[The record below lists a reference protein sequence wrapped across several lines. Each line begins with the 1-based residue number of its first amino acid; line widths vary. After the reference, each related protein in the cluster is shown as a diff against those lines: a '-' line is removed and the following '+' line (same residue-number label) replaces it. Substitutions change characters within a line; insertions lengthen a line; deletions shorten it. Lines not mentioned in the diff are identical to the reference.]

1 MRLRLYFDQLGQLPM
16 PFPPKV
22 EQTAI
27 ANFLDAETSKIDAL
41 VAEQRRLIELLKEKR
56 QAVISHA
63 VTKGLNP
70 NAPMK
75 DSGIEWL
82 GDVPEH
88 WTLTRIKHLA
98 DGFMYGTSSDCNQED
113 EGTPVLR
120 IPNIKDGYVDFT
132 DLKYANFSTEDEDRY
147 ILSENDILVVRT
159 NGNPQ
164 LVGKSAIFTSQ
175 CKCIFASYLIKIQ
188 PRPNVVPAYLNLV
201 MNASCTREMLTLS
214 ARTSAGN
221 YNMNCEGLGRTYVI
235 LPPLTEQREILTY
248 LEARVRTFDQLQAE
262 AEKAIELLQERCTA
276 LISAAVTGK
285 IDVRGY
291 AAQETA

>member
-1 MRLRLYFDQLGQLPM
+1 
-16 PFPPKV
+16 
-22 EQTAI
+22 
-27 ANFLDAETSKIDAL
+27 
-41 VAEQRRLIELLKEKR
+41 
-56 QAVISHA
+56 
-63 VTKGLNP
+63 
-70 NAPMK
+70 
-75 DSGIEWL
+75 
-82 GDVPEH
+82 
-88 WTLTRIKHLA
+88 
-98 DGFMYGTSSDCNQED
+98 MYGTSSDCNQED

-221 YNMNCEGLGRTYVI
+221 YNMNC
-235 LPPLTEQREILTY
+235 
-248 LEARVRTFDQLQAE
+248 
-262 AEKAIELLQERCTA
+262 
-276 LISAAVTGK
+276 
-285 IDVRGY
+285 
-291 AAQETA
+291 